1 MNDRPGYEIG
11 IDEAFT
17 GRPPR
22 LDPEPAAPDFSVVP
36 DLPPMAP
43 PAGAPVPGPLPE
55 PVPTQGTGPQ
65 PATGV
70 PSSTGSIPASAL
82 PNLPPP
88 SVGLPSMPPPS
99 AAPTGVP
106 PQGIPAQGAPT
117 QAIPPQSMPAPA
129 GSPSGESRPA
139 GFTTGLPLAADPE
152 LVRAL
157 DAVARQ
163 GASDLHLS
171 ADAPPMLRI
180 NGALRPVGPAWS
192 RERVAAALLS
202 LLDAGKRETF
212 ESTNELDWSF
222 ALSERERFRANY
234 YRQRGAIGGAF
245 RIIPVDIKPL
255 DALGLPR
262 SVNRFAGLARG
273 LVLVTGPT
281 GSGKSTTLA
290 ALIDLVNST
299 RSDHIMTVE
308 DPIEFVHANKSS
320 LINQREVG
328 EDTKSFAAALK
339 HVLRQDPDVILIG
352 ELRDLETIE
361 IALTAAETGHLVFA
375 TLHTQ
380 SAPQTIDR
388 VIGVFPPH
396 QQEQIR
402 AQLAGTLQGVVCQ
415 TLVRTAD
422 GRGRVVAA
430 EVMIST
436 PAISNLIREAKIYQ
450 IPTAMQVAG
459 DHGMQ
464 TLDQHLAALV
474 NAGTVDRE
482 AAEEKVQDA
491 EVFARLVQGGR
502 SSTTSSDRGTSFN
515 DFAAFNQLPGSR

>member
-1 MNDRPGYEIG
+1 MNERPGYEIG

-17 GRPPR
+17 GPRPR

-43 PAGAPVPGPLPE
+43 PTGAPAPGPAPE
-55 PVPTQGTGPQ
+55 LATVAAPVTLAPPSQPMPVVAQ
-65 PATGV
+65 PAPTIPQAAPMTQPV
-70 PSSTGSIPASAL
+70 VQPTSTPPQTAPIPSSSL
-82 PNLPPP
+82 PTMPPP
-88 SVGLPSMPPPS
+88 SV
-99 AAPTGVP
+99 AAP
-106 PQGIPAQGAPT
+106 AQAAASSSGFG
-117 QAIPPQSMPAPA
+117 SELPA
-129 GSPSGESRPA
+129 G
-139 GFTTGLPLAADPE
+139 ADPE
-152 LVRAL
+152 LLRAL
-157 DAVARQ
+157 DAVTRR
-163 GASDLHLS
+163 GASDLHIS
-171 ADAPPMLRI
+171 ADGPPMIRV
-180 NGALRPVGPAWS
+180 NGALEPLGPEWS
-192 RERVAAALLS
+192 RERATTALLS
-202 LLDAGKRETF
+202 LLDQDKRDVF
-212 ESTNELDWSF
+212 ERTLELDWSF
-222 ALSERERFRANY
+222 ALTERDRFRANY
-234 YRQRGAIGGAF
+234 YRQRGAIGAAF
-245 RIIPVDIKPL
+245 RLIPVDIRPL
-255 DALGLPR
+255 NALGLPS
-262 SVNRFAGLARG
+262 SVDRFAALARG
-273 LVLVTGPT
+273 LVLVAGPT

-299 RSDHIMTVE
+299 RTDHIMTVE
-308 DPIEFVHANKSS
+308 DPIEFVHTNKSS

-361 IALTAAETGHLVFA
+361 VALTAAETGHLVFA

-415 TLVRTAD
+415 TLVKTAD

-436 PAISNLIREAKIYQ
+436 PAISNLIREAKIHQ

-474 NAGTVDRE
+474 NAGTVTRE
-482 AAEEKVQDA
+482 TAEEKAQDK

-502 SSTTSSDRGTSFN
+502 SSTGTVDRGARLDDYGTYGQF
-515 DFAAFNQLPGSR
+515 PGGR